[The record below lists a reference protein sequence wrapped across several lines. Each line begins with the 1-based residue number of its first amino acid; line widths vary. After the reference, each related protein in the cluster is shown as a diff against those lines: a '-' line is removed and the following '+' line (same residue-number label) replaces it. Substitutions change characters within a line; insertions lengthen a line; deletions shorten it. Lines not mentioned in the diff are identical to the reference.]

1 MTATTRKIIGFVGK
15 RQLPNGEH
23 ALHTTLLDFLAS
35 IEQNSSIQQIVGISA
50 LAMGADLVFAEAII
64 QRASVKQTYSQ
75 LIYLPASVAEFFLP
89 ADFRL
94 SEAESELVVNER
106 IRRALACLYAPTVK
120 DIYFAG
126 RSDSR
131 DERFAETAFAI
142 ADHADLLVV
151 ACTKK
156 DLEAAL
162 AHSPIA
168 NLARGGSAETLRY
181 AHQAGKSLLVIQV
194 DSKPDDSGLLPC
206 IGLNGFAR

>member
-1 MTATTRKIIGFVGK
+1 LI
-15 RQLPNGEH
+15 
-23 ALHTTLLDFLAS
+23 TLEQS
-35 IEQNSSIQQIVGISA
+35 INIQQIVGISA
-50 LAMGADLVFAEAII
+50 LAMGADLVFAETII

-75 LIYLPASVAEFFLP
+75 LIYLPAPVAEFFLP

-94 SEAESELVVNER
+94 SEAEPELAVNER
-106 IRRALACLYAPTVK
+106 INRALTCLYAPTVK
-120 DIYFAG
+120 NVYFTG

-162 AHSPIA
+162 TYPPIA

-181 AHQAGKSLLVIQV
+181 ARQAGKSLLVIQV
-194 DSKPDDSGLLPC
+194 DSEPDNSGLLSC
-206 IGLNGFAR
+206 ISMSGFA